1 MARYSEEILG
11 RIRDSVDI
19 IDWISQSVPLKKA
32 GANYKGLCPFHEE
45 KIPSFNVHPGKRIF
59 YCFGCSRGG
68 DIFKFTMLHRNLTFP
83 EAIRILADKAGVAL
97 PASAPDTPADDGEE
111 RMRRGIRKINETA
124 ARFYRDALSSKVGAG
139 ARKYLADR
147 GISDASIE
155 TFGIG
160 LAPAGWRNLLEYLGR
175 NGFSSRQ
182 AVAAGLAKPRSGGAG
197 GDGAYDVFR
206 GRIVFPIRTPGG
218 GIAGFGGRIFGG
230 EEDENAPKYL
240 NSPDTPVFRKNRILY
255 GLHESKETIRD
266 ERTALIVEGYF
277 DVIAL
282 HQHGIK
288 NAVASMGTALTS
300 DHVGSLRREGF
311 CETLVFCFDPD
322 AAGEGAAR
330 RGGAMLLDTYQQTDL
345 PEKWRGGKEL
355 TTLLKMGGPGG
366 GAWNRMALRVVV
378 LPSGEDADSY
388 VRSRGAA
395 SFGVLLEKAENLID
409 YLLDR
414 TVSAHPA
421 DSPIERRLEALQ
433 EAASLLSGQREAVRR
448 EYVRDLSER
457 LRIDGDL
464 AERALRSRGRRD
476 EGVQATVEMKA
487 KSERLPPA
495 EKMLVQVLLS
505 HPELAARLELPMELF
520 SDPRL
525 RRIGSAAV
533 ASAGAA
539 KAGGLDEG
547 EFVPAV
553 LAAVG
558 DPDVEKLAA
567 ALAMAPPAWADEPER
582 AAGECIARILGDGLK
597 RRIEDWRSRM
607 DDAKRRG
614 DEDAVQSLTEEREA
628 MRKEKLGPLQ
638 EVTQAE

>member
-1 MARYSEEILG
+1 MARYSDEILG

-19 IDWISQSVPLKKA
+19 VEWVSQVVPLKKA

-45 KIPSFNVHPGKRIF
+45 KTPSFNVHPGKRIF

-83 EAIRILADKAGVAL
+83 EAIRILADKAGVSL
-97 PASAPDTPADDGEE
+97 PASAPETPPDEGEE
-111 RMRRGIRKINETA
+111 RMKRGIRKINETA
-124 ARFYRDALSSKVGAG
+124 ARFYRDGLSSKAGAG
-139 ARKYLADR
+139 ARKYLAER

-160 LAPAGWRNLLEYLGR
+160 LAPAGWQNLLEHLGR

-182 AVAAGLAKPRSGGAG
+182 AVAAGLAKPRSG

-218 GIAGFGGRIFGG
+218 GIAGFGGRTFGG
-230 EEDENAPKYL
+230 EEEDAAPKYL
-240 NSPDTPVFRKNRILY
+240 NSPDTPVFRKNRTLY
-255 GLHESKETIRD
+255 GLHESKETIRGD
-266 ERTALIVEGYF
+266 RTALIVEGYF

-282 HQHGIK
+282 HQHGFK
-288 NAVASMGTALTS
+288 NVVASMGTALTS
-300 DHVGSLRREGF
+300 DHVGILRREGF

-330 RGGAMLLDTYQQTDL
+330 RGGAMLLEKYQQAGL

-355 TTLLKMGGPGG
+355 TTLLEMGGPGG

-378 LPSGEDADSY
+378 LPSGFDADSY
-388 VRSRGAA
+388 VRSRGAE
-395 SFGVLLEKAENLID
+395 SFGGLLEKAKNLID

-464 AERALRSRGRRD
+464 AERVLRSRGRRD
-476 EGVQATVEMKA
+476 EGVQATVEVKA

-505 HPELAARLELPMELF
+505 HPELAVRLDLPMESF

-533 ASAGAA
+533 ASAGEAET
-539 KAGGLDEG
+539 GGLGEG

-567 ALAMAPPAWADEPER
+567 ALAMTPPVWADEPER
-582 AAGECIARILGDGLK
+582 AAGECIARILSDGLK
-597 RRIEDWRSRM
+597 RRKEDWRSRI

-614 DEDAVQSLTEEREA
+614 DEDAVQSLMEEREA
-628 MRKEKLGPLQ
+628 MRREQVAPLQ